1 MTMSNFEIY
10 KQNEIRKLEIEVK
23 ALVALVKY
31 GVQVQKFEAL
41 KHLEHFAYPERLAE
55 KINKEQTKLEYQ

>member
-1 MTMSNFEIY
+1 MVYDFERN
-10 KQNEIRKLEIEVK
+10 KIRQQEIEVK

>member
-1 MTMSNFEIY
+1 MSVVEFENN
-10 KQNEIRKLEIEVK
+10 KIRQKKIEVK

-55 KINKEQTKLEYQ
+55 KINQEKLEYQ